1 MITDADIQAI
11 HEKVQPIIGMPSW
24 RVWRG
29 IGSFI
34 TFEFGEP
41 VTKRGYTHGEWSLW
55 VQHAAWRIE
64 SPDEFIAGCEDRN
77 EFIDAGLKRLENV
90 PIQSIVV
97 SRPALDTV
105 ITFENGLKFLT
116 FTRYTQHNR
125 RLHWELFTPDHYVL
139 IIGPSISWSFR
150 RSDSVD
156 D

>member
-11 HEKVQPIIGMPSW
+11 HEKLQPIIGLPAW
-24 RVWRG
+24 RVWKG
-29 IGSFI
+29 IGSFV

-64 SPDEFIAGCEDRN
+64 SADEFIAGCEDSNQR
-77 EFIDAGLKRLENV
+77 IDEGLKQLENV
-90 PIQSIVV
+90 PIRSIVV

-105 ITFENGLKFLT
+105 ITFENGMRLLT
-116 FTRYTQHNR
+116 FTRDTQDDR
-125 RLHWELFTPDHYVL
+125 QHWALFTPDHYVL
-139 IIGPSISWSFR
+139 VIGPTISWSFR
-150 RSDSVD
+150 RSDFLD